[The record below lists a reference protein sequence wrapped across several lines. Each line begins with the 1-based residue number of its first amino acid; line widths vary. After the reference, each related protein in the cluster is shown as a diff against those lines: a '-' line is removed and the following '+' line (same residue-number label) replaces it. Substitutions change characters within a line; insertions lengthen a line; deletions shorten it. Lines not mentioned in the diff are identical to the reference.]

1 MHLVQ
6 ITIKTSFISK
16 RSIVMK
22 KETIGDSLSRVDGR
36 LKVTGGAKYSGEY
49 DLPGLTYGVLVPA
62 TVASGTVT
70 AIDSKAA
77 LRAPGVVAVI
87 TPFNAIK
94 VPGYQPEA
102 STRVKGLKLFNDN
115 QVYFNGQPIALVVAD
130 TFERA
135 TNAASLVKAT
145 YQAQPFETNFNKNI
159 DKGVSPQNNKDY
171 LRGEAYAYKNA
182 PVKIEQ
188 EYTLPSEMHNPMELH
203 VTTAFWTGEDKVT
216 LYTKSQGVIS
226 SQRAIANAFQLDP
239 KNVQINSR
247 FVGGAFGS
255 SLRTWPH
262 EVAAVQ
268 AAKMLN
274 KPVKLTLTREQM
286 FTLVGYRPHTVQ
298 KVGIGATADGKIVG
312 ISHESH
318 SQTAVYEE
326 FTERS
331 VNVSRFLYSSPN
343 VNTVYKVV
351 PLNVGVPAPMRGP
364 GEATGS
370 FALESALDELSYA
383 LNMDPIELRLKN
395 YADIDQEKNLP
406 WSSKYLK
413 ECYQKGADSIGW
425 ANRKAKPGTNND
437 GEWLVG
443 YGIGCGAF
451 GAYRSRSLAKI
462 KLMPNGTV
470 NIQSATSDIGPGTGT
485 SMVLIA
491 ADILK
496 ISAEKIVFELGD
508 SSFPVAPTQGG
519 SATVSSVGSAVHDA
533 CVALKQKLN
542 TLAGKPENS
551 TDNNDYSK
559 VLSHNNL
566 PFLEITQESTANEE
580 AKKYSMYSFSAHFA
594 KVYVHP
600 LTGVVK
606 IKNVVAVV
614 DAGKIVS
621 YKTARSQMIG
631 GAVGGIGMAMTEEAV
646 FDDRFGRYVNGNFA
660 DYHVPVN
667 ADIPQIEAIFI
678 NKPDPII
685 NPIGTKGIGEISLIG
700 VAAAVAN
707 AVYNATGKRI
717 RELPITPDKLI

>member
-1 MHLVQ
+1 
-6 ITIKTSFISK
+6 
-16 RSIVMK
+16 MK
-22 KETIGDSLSRVDGR
+22 KETIGDSLRRVDGR

-49 DLPGLTYGVLVPA
+49 EVPGLTYGVLVPA
-62 TVASGTVT
+62 TITSGTVT
-70 AIDSKAA
+70 TIDTKAA
-77 LRAPGVVAVI
+77 LRAPGVLAVI

-102 STRVKGLKLFNDN
+102 PTRIKGLKLFNDT

-135 TNAASLVKAT
+135 THAAGLVKAT
-145 YQAQPFETNFNKNI
+145 YQSQTHETNFHKNI
-159 DKGVSPQNNKDY
+159 EKGVSPQNNKDY
-171 LRGEAYAYKNA
+171 VRGDVNAYKNA

-188 EYTLPSEMHNPMELH
+188 EYMLPSEMHNPMELH
-203 VTTAFWTGEDKVT
+203 VTTAFWTGDDKVT

-226 SQRAIANAFQLDP
+226 SQRAVANAFQLDA

-262 EVAAVQ
+262 EIAAIQ
-268 AAKMLN
+268 AAKMV
-274 KPVKLTLTREQM
+274 KRPVKLTLTREQM
-286 FTLVGYRPHTVQ
+286 FTLVGYRPLTIQ
-298 KVGIGATADGKIVG
+298 KIGIGATADGKFVG

-331 VNVSRFLYSSPN
+331 VNVSRFLYDIPN
-343 VNTVYKVV
+343 VNTLYKVV

-383 LNMDPIELRLKN
+383 VNMDPIELRLKN
-395 YADIDQEKNLP
+395 YAETDLEKNLP

-413 ECYQKGADSIGW
+413 ECYQKGAERIGW
-425 ANRKAKPGTNND
+425 SNRAAKPGTNRD

-451 GAYRSRSLAKI
+451 GAYRSRALAKI
-462 KLMPNGTV
+462 KLMPDGSV
-470 NIQSATSDIGPGTGT
+470 NIKSATSDIGPGTAT

-491 ADILK
+491 ADILNIPAKK
-496 ISAEKIVFELGD
+496 ITFELGD

-519 SATVSSVGSAVHDA
+519 SATISSVGSAVHDA
-533 CVALKQKLN
+533 CIALKQKLN
-542 TLAGKPENS
+542 TLAGKVEDS
-551 TDNNDYSK
+551 NDDIDYAK
-559 VLSHNNL
+559 VLSQNNL
-566 PFLEITQESTANEE
+566 PFLEITQESNANEE
-580 AKKYSMYSFSAHFA
+580 GKKYSMYSFSAHFA
-594 KVYVHP
+594 QVYVHP

-606 IKNVVAVV
+606 IKKVVAVV
-614 DAGKIVS
+614 DAGKIVNH
-621 YKTARSQMIG
+621 KTASSQMIG

-678 NKPDPII
+678 DRPDPII

-700 VAAAVAN
+700 VAPAIAN
-707 AVYNATGKRI
+707 AVYNATGKRV